1 MTVLKNQKNLHSF
14 VTQLTDWFEKL
25 AQNSRIE
32 PFNLLVNTSEL
43 NLFVKRDD
51 LIHSQISG
59 NKLRKLKYNIQVA
72 LKENCDGLL
81 TFGGAYSNHLLAT
94 AAAGKELGIPVIG
107 KVRGEEL
114 TIDSNP
120 MLQRCHEF
128 GMKLEFLT
136 RSEFSE
142 QKHQS
147 GVVQLNGKSYWVI
160 PEGGANAQGI
170 QGCTEI
176 VTELDQDY
184 DYYVVAQG
192 TTTTSL
198 GLLKSIPE
206 HAKLIVVPVLKGFD
220 VQKEMRHLL
229 QDDVLFD
236 SLSAKLIIW
245 DSYHHGGYAK
255 TSSELLSFIDEF
267 HVHND
272 FQIEPVYTGKVFYA
286 LNDVLSKE
294 KELFLGKRVLVVHT
308 GGVLTE

>member
-1 MTVLKNQKNLHSF
+1 V
-14 VTQLTDWFEKL
+14 QLNDWFGKL
-25 AQNSRIE
+25 TQNSRVESFILQINI
-32 PFNLLVNTSEL
+32 PDL

-51 LIHSQISG
+51 LIHPNISG
-59 NKLRKLKYNIQVA
+59 NKLRKLKHNILAA
-72 LKENCDGLL
+72 LNENCAGLL
-81 TFGGAYSNHLLAT
+81 TFGGAYSNHLLAI

-114 TIDSNP
+114 SVHSNFI
-120 MLQRCHEF
+120 LQQCHEM

-136 RSEFSE
+136 RSEFTA

-147 GVVQLNGKSYWVI
+147 GTLQINESTYWVI
-160 PEGGANAQGI
+160 PEGGANSEGI

-176 VTELDQDY
+176 VSELDQDF
-184 DYYVVAQG
+184 DYYLVAQG

-206 HAKLIVVPVLKGFD
+206 SAKLIVVPVLKGFD
-220 VQKEMRHLL
+220 VRREMRHLL

-245 DSYHHGGYAK
+245 DTYHHGGYAK
-255 TSSELLSFIDEF
+255 TSLELLSFIDTF
-267 HVHND
+267 HLQNN

-286 LNDVLSKE
+286 LNDVITKE
-294 KELFLGKRVLVVHT
+294 KERFNGKKVLVVHT
-308 GGVLTE
+308 GGVYLR

>member
-1 MTVLKNQKNLHSF
+1 M
-14 VTQLTDWFEKL
+14 
-25 AQNSRIE
+25 
-32 PFNLLVNTSEL
+32 
-43 NLFVKRDD
+43 
-51 LIHSQISG
+51 
-59 NKLRKLKYNIQVA
+59 KYNIQLA

-120 MLQRCHEF
+120 MLQHCNEF

-192 TTTTSL
+192 TCTTSL
-198 GLLKSIPE
+198 GLLLSIPE

-220 VQKEMRHLL
+220 VLKEMRALL
-229 QDDVLFD
+229 NDDALFNLHQ
-236 SLSAKLIIW
+236 SKLIIW

-255 TSSELLSFIDEF
+255 TSPELMTFIDEF
-267 HVHND
+267 HVRNH
-272 FQIEPVYTGKVFYA
+272 FHIEPVYTGKVFYA

-294 KELFLGKRVLVVHT
+294 KESFAGKKVLVLHT
-308 GGVLTE
+308 GGVYLR

>member
-14 VTQLTDWFEKL
+14 VTQLADWFEKL
-25 AQNSRIE
+25 AGNSRVE
-32 PFNLLVNTSEL
+32 PFYLLVNTPDL

-51 LIHSQISG
+51 LIHPKISG
-59 NKLRKLKYNIQVA
+59 NKLRKLKYNILVA
-72 LKENCDGLL
+72 LKESCDGLL

-114 TIDSNP
+114 TIDSNSI
-120 MLQRCHEF
+120 LQHCHEL
-128 GMKLEFLT
+128 GMDLEFLT
-136 RSEFSE
+136 RSEFSA

-147 GVVQLNGKSYWVI
+147 GVVQLNGKSYWII
-160 PEGGANAQGI
+160 PEGGANLEGI
-170 QGCTEI
+170 HGCTEI

-192 TTTTSL
+192 TTTTSI

-206 HAKLIVVPVLKGFD
+206 HAKLIIVPVLKGFD
-220 VQKEMRHLL
+220 VRKEMRHLL
-229 QDDVLFD
+229 QDDVLFE

-245 DSYHHGGYAK
+245 DTYHHGGYAK
-255 TSSELLSFIDEF
+255 TSPELLSFIDEF
-267 HVHND
+267 HVHNH

-286 LNDVLSKE
+286 LNDVVSRE
-294 KELFLGKRVLVVHT
+294 KELFVGKKVLVVHT
-308 GGVLTE
+308 GGVWAE